1 MAGTYA
7 MIRLSMILAAALV
20 LGGCETFPESFRNAV
35 RPVSSA
41 PRPAT
46 ATAAPAAAPAPA
58 PRPVAYAPNSEQQL
72 LDLERRLAGMAQE
85 RGLGTALGSVI
96 DLGDGFV
103 LRPGQTLQGAETVEA
118 ALNSNAGSPILWQ
131 PDRVFVSSSGDMGVT
146 SGRYVQV
153 VPGAEAL
160 QGRYLAVWRKD
171 PTGEW
176 RLLSESRVA
185 DPRRQAPT
193 TPARR
198 R

>member
-1 MAGTYA
+1 

-20 LGGCETFPESFRNAV
+20 LGGCESFPQSFRDAV
-35 RPVSSA
+35 RPVSST
-41 PRPAT
+41 PRPA
-46 ATAAPAAAPAPA
+46 ATPATAAAPAPLT
-58 PRPVAYAPNSEQQL
+58 VAYSPNAEQQL
-72 LDLERRLAGMAQE
+72 LDLERRLAGTAQE

-103 LRPGQTLQGAETVEA
+103 LRPGELLQGPEAIQA
-118 ALNSNAGSPILWQ
+118 ALNGNAGSPILWQ
-131 PDRVFVSSSGDMGVT
+131 PDRVFVSGAGDMGVT

-185 DPRRQAPT
+185 DPRRAAPT
-193 TPARR
+193 APTRR